1 MTTKKCPHCA
11 GENQEEAIKCEH
23 CGEKLT
29 KIRPRGISFLAILS
43 WIVPVFLLLGLVL
56 TSALNLPLRGP
67 LQGVGVTL
75 TVAMAVISVGIGFGL
90 WNLRNWAR
98 IGVITIYSFNL
109 LDALVGFEL
118 FPMFVSG
125 MIIWYMFCRDVK
137 DAFGVIPKSQKEK
150 VTK

>member
-1 MTTKKCPHCA
+1 MTTKKCPHCV

-29 KIRPRGISFLAILS
+29 KIRPRGISILAILS
-43 WIVPVFLLLGLVL
+43 WIAPVLVL
-56 TSALNLPLRGP
+56 LPLVLFSALNLPWP
-67 LQGVGVTL
+67 GVGVTP
-75 TVAMAVISVGIGFGL
+75 TVVMAVISVGIGFGL
-90 WNLRNWAR
+90 WHLRNWAR
-98 IGVITIYSFNL
+98 IALITIWSLNL

-118 FPMFVSG
+118 IPMFVRMFVSG